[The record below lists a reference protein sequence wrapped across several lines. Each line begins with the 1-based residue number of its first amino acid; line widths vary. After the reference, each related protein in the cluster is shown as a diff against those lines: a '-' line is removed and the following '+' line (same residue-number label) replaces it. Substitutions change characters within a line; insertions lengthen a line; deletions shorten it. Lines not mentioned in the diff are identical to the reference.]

1 MIIEINREELEKK
14 CLLLI
19 GKTLVDLGQ
28 VKPADEK
35 VVLAKRLGQILI
47 SRYPKLSWQAVEQAF
62 DDGVLESEEFHLC
75 AKTMNNWLYRIKTM
89 IWEGWYNDRNGAKH
103 LIDSKTR
110 ALLSNQKLIE

>member
-1 MIIEINREELEKK
+1 MIKQIAKKDLEIK
-14 CLLLI
+14 CLHLI

-35 VVLAKRLGQILI
+35 VVLAKRLSQILI
-47 SRYPKLSWQAVEQAF
+47 TRYPKFSWQAVEQAF

-75 AKTMNNWLYRIKTM
+75 GKTMNKWLYRIKKM
-89 IWEGWYNDRNGAKH
+89 RWEGWYNDQNGAKH

>member
-1 MIIEINREELEKK
+1 MIKQIDKKDLEIK
-14 CLLLI
+14 CLHLI

-28 VKPADEK
+28 NKTAEDK
-35 VVLAKRLGQILI
+35 IILAKRLNEILI
-47 SRYPKLSWQAVEQAF
+47 TRYPKFSWQAVEQAF

-75 AKTMNNWLYRIKTM
+75 AKTMNKWLYRIKKM

-110 ALLSNQKLIE
+110 ALLNNQNLIE

>member
-1 MIIEINREELEKK
+1 MIKQIDKKDLEIK
-14 CLLLI
+14 CLHLI

-35 VVLAKRLGQILI
+35 VVLAKRLSQILI
-47 SRYPKLSWQAVEQAF
+47 TKYPKFSWQAVEQAF

-75 AKTMNNWLYRIKTM
+75 GKTMNKWLYRIKKM

>member
-1 MIIEINREELEKK
+1 MIKQINIKDLEIKFLN
-14 CLLLI
+14 LI

-35 VVLAKRLGQILI
+35 VVLAKRLSQILI
-47 SRYPKLSWQAVEQAF
+47 TRYPKFSWQAVEQAF

-75 AKTMNNWLYRIKTM
+75 GKTMNKWLYRIKKM
-89 IWEGWYNDRNGAKH
+89 IWEGWYNDQNGAKH
-103 LIDSKTR
+103 LIDSITR